1 MRLFPILISTVLA
14 ITVSSCS
21 SSSSRSAKRA
31 KNPLYPFGETAQFV
45 SGKRAVAPRNAPP
58 QVKGM
63 IAAGNRIAGKRYR
76 MGGGHRSFEDSSY
89 DCSGAVSYVLHGG
102 GYLES
107 PDPSSA
113 LRHFGEPG
121 PGRWVT
127 VYAKHDHSFIEV
139 AGLRYD
145 TSDGRGTRGSGPLW
159 RAGSRSYKG
168 FEARHPPGL

>member
-1 MRLFPILISTVLA
+1 MRIFNFLCSALLTVTL
-14 ITVSSCS
+14 SSCS
-21 SSSSRSAKRA
+21 SPKTGRSAKSPL
-31 KNPLYPFGETAQFV
+31 NPWERAQFY
-45 SGKRAVAPRNAPP
+45 SGRRAEAPRAAPGR
-58 QVKGM
+58 VHAM
-63 IAAGNRIAGKRYR
+63 VAAGNRIAGSRYR
-76 MGGGHRSFEDSSY
+76 MGGGHRSFEDNAY
-89 DCSGAVSYVLHGG
+89 DCSGAVSYVLHAG
-102 GYLES
+102 GYLNS

-159 RAGSRSYKG
+159 RAESRSYKG
-168 FEARHPPGL
+168 FTARHPAGL